1 MEIKMKDAIRF
12 YEDLQAIGTEN
23 YYRTSFIG
31 NCLHTDGV
39 ELIFQKLS
47 CYWLGDVVVSYLPF
61 LAKSN
66 ECFFSVKVILKENRH
81 ADFSIDDGNGN
92 LLVTQEIPFTDLNEN
107 IHLFFQLDSSNNFV
121 LMLPS
126 EY

>member
-1 MEIKMKDAIRF
+1 MKSAIRF
-12 YEDLQAIGTEN
+12 YEDPQAIGTEN

-39 ELIFQKLS
+39 EIMFQKLS

-61 LAKSN
+61 LTKSN
-66 ECFFSVKVILKENRH
+66 EYFFSVKVVLKENSQ
-81 ADFSIDDGNGN
+81 AIFSIDDGNGN
-92 LLVTQEIPFTDLNEN
+92 LLVTQAIPFTDLKEN
-107 IHLFFQLDSSNNFV
+107 VHLFFQLNSAKNFV
-121 LMLPS
+121 MMLPS

>member
-1 MEIKMKDAIRF
+1 MKNAIRF
-12 YEDLQAIGTEN
+12 YEDPQAIGTEN

-39 ELIFQKLS
+39 EIMFQKLS

-66 ECFFSVKVILKENRH
+66 EYFFSVKVVLKENSQ
-81 ADFSIDDGNGN
+81 AIYSIDDGNGK
-92 LLVTQEIPFTDLNEN
+92 LLVTQAIPFTDLKEN
-107 IHLFFQLDSSNNFV
+107 VHLFFQLDSSNNFV

>member
-1 MEIKMKDAIRF
+1 MMKDAIRF
-12 YEDLQAIGTEN
+12 YEDPQAIGTEN

-31 NCLHTDGV
+31 NCIHTDGV
-39 ELIFQKLS
+39 EIMFQNLS
-47 CYWLGDVVVSYLPF
+47 CYWLGDIVVSYLPF
-61 LAKSN
+61 LSKSN
-66 ECFFSVKVILKENRH
+66 GCFFSVKVILKENSQ
-81 ADFSIDDGNGN
+81 AVFSIDDGNGN

-107 IHLFFQLDSSNNFV
+107 IHLFFQLDNSNHFV